1 MKREKQR
8 RVLARSQGTLWMS
21 SSDWR
26 GSQNGKE
33 AKQGVDKAREEN
45 YVIVWDAFQ
54 LGDSLEMLQ
63 QDNWDWLPAICE

>member
-1 MKREKQR
+1 
-8 RVLARSQGTLWMS
+8 MS
-21 SSDWR
+21 SLDWK

-63 QDNWDWLPAICE
+63 QENWLLAISG